1 MPKFPSEWVDIFFL
15 HVKLFFLYGVK
26 KKKVVFINNQ
36 FNKVLWDSIT
46 ASFVFSLFKKKI
58 KNILET
64 FPSIYNKASGSGK
77 KTKQNTTTITTK
89 TSLHFYRR

>member
-1 MPKFPSEWVDIFFL
+1 MPKFPSEWVDTFFL

-46 ASFVFSLFKKKI
+46 ASFVFSLFKKNQKYFR
-58 KNILET
+58 NISKHL
-64 FPSIYNKASGSGK
+64 
-77 KTKQNTTTITTK
+77 
-89 TSLHFYRR
+89 